1 MAFEKRKFQKPES
14 FSADIHRLAKTPF
27 RPILRLRFQALGR
40 FSPMN
45 KTLQVVLTALALA
58 GTFCA
63 INNGRMTASDG
74 NNPNSVKAVLYADGT
89 DPMPACRNRVCPPAN
104 N

>member
-1 MAFEKRKFQKPES
+1 
-14 FSADIHRLAKTPF
+14 
-27 RPILRLRFQALGR
+27 
-40 FSPMN
+40 MN

-63 INNGRMTASDG
+63 INNGRKTASDI

-89 DPMPACRNRVCPPAN
+89 DPMPACRNRVCPPADN
-104 N
+104 

>member
-1 MAFEKRKFQKPES
+1 
-14 FSADIHRLAKTPF
+14 
-27 RPILRLRFQALGR
+27 
-40 FSPMN
+40 MN

-63 INNGRMTASDG
+63 INNGRKTAADV

-89 DPMPACRNRVCPPAN
+89 DPMPACRNTRLSTGRQLTIFPS
-104 N
+104 